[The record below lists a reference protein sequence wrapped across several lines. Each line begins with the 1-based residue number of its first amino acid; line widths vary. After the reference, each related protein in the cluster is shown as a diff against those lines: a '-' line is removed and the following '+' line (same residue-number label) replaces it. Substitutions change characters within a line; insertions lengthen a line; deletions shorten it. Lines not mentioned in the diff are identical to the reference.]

1 MSRLPK
7 VAVDVTPESRPF
19 WGGLSR
25 GEIVVTWCEACDDHV
40 WPPRDR
46 CPVCLSDRVGTR
58 VLGGEGTLYSFSIVH
73 RGDPAF
79 QDAGP
84 YVLAYV
90 SLDGGPTIMAN
101 VDGVPFDR
109 LEVGM
114 RLRLRAPDGDPNRAA
129 DGAEYRA
136 ADGAADDDGSS
147 GVGGAVFVP
156 VDVPGEGAGG

>member
-7 VAVDVTPESRPF
+7 VAVDVTPESRAF
-19 WGGLSR
+19 WEGLSR
-25 GEIVVTWCEACDDHV
+25 GELVTTWCDACDGHV

-46 CPVCLSDRVGTR
+46 CPVCMSAEVGTKT
-58 VLGGEGTLYSFSIVH
+58 LSGEGTLYSFSIVH

-79 QDAGP
+79 ADAVP

-114 RLRLRAPDGDPNRAA
+114 RLRLRAAEPAGDGP
-129 DGAEYRA
+129 
-136 ADGAADDDGSS
+136 
-147 GVGGAVFVP
+147 VGGAVFEPVSGP
-156 VDVPGEGAGG
+156 VDALGEGSGV

>member
-1 MSRLPK
+1 MSSLPK

-19 WGGLSR
+19 WEGLAR
-25 GEIVVTWCEACDDHV
+25 GELVTTWCEACDGHV

-46 CPVCLSDRVGTR
+46 CPVCLTDRVSVRT
-58 VLGGEGTLYSFSIVH
+58 LSGEGTLYSFSVVH

-79 QDAGP
+79 KDAGP

-101 VDGVPFDR
+101 VEGVPFDR

-114 RLRLRAPDGDPNRAA
+114 RLRLRAPESAGSAESGDGP
-129 DGAEYRA
+129 
-136 ADGAADDDGSS
+136 
-147 GVGGAVFVP
+147 VGGAVFVP
-156 VDVPGEGAGG
+156 LDAPGEGSGA